1 MKIAYF
7 ATQNINYIKPLKNEH
22 LVAKKSYWFK
32 LRNNEQLM
40 AGYKCKYTTCIPETN
55 DIFFLVYMTSEKVF
69 CIVMINVSSFR
80 VFIYHLRQSDMYF
93 KYFNKKTSS
102 LDNVARI
109 RTK

>member
-55 DIFFLVYMTSEKVF
+55 DIFFWCT
-69 CIVMINVSSFR
+69 
-80 VFIYHLRQSDMYF
+80 
-93 KYFNKKTSS
+93 
-102 LDNVARI
+102 
-109 RTK
+109 